1 MSSILYKIAEEN
13 AFDLIDIRRLHGG
26 DVNEIFHLKTNI
38 GHRVVKLNNA
48 LKYPNMFKFEH
59 KGLELLR
66 MSNSFIVPKVFKS
79 STIGDTSYLMMEFI
93 QSTDRKENF
102 WEDFT
107 FKLIKL
113 HSCSRESFGLEFNN
127 YIGNLNQIN
136 HSKKSS
142 SEFYIESRLKPQ
154 FQLAID
160 HGFEFSNLD
169 EFYNNISHEIPNEES
184 ALIHGDLWNGNYLV
198 SDRGEAVL
206 IDPAVAF
213 ASREMDLAMMK
224 LFGGF
229 ADEVFEIYDE
239 NFPLIE
245 GWKNRIEI
253 WQLYYL
259 LVHLN
264 LFGKSY
270 YPSIVRIMD
279 RYI

>member
-66 MSNSFIVPKVFKS
+66 MSNSFTVPKVFKNS
-79 STIGDTSYLMMEFI
+79 NIGDTSYLLMEFI
-93 QSTDRKENF
+93 HSSKKIENF
-102 WEDFT
+102 WEDFA

-142 SEFYIESRLKPQ
+142 SEFYIESRLDPQ
-154 FQLAID
+154 FQMAID
-160 HGFEFSNLD
+160 CGFEFSNLN
-169 EFYNNISHEIPNEES
+169 EFYNNISHEIPSE
-184 ALIHGDLWNGNYLV
+184 
-198 SDRGEAVL
+198 
-206 IDPAVAF
+206 
-213 ASREMDLAMMK
+213 
-224 LFGGF
+224 
-229 ADEVFEIYDE
+229 
-239 NFPLIE
+239 
-245 GWKNRIEI
+245 
-253 WQLYYL
+253 
-259 LVHLN
+259 
-264 LFGKSY
+264 
-270 YPSIVRIMD
+270 
-279 RYI
+279 